1 MMMEKKESKVMK
13 KNLQKR
19 LLKFG
24 MMLVSTRFGI
34 YGDWVVVGSD
44 GGQAVFPTL
53 GHVRKLVEDLENMA

>member
-1 MMMEKKESKVMK
+1 MK

-34 YGDWVVVGSD
+34 HGDWVVVGPD
-44 GGQAVFPTL
+44 GSQAVFPTL
-53 GHVRKLVEDLENMA
+53 GHVRKLVEDLESK